1 MKTTTH
7 GSAIAAGQQR
17 RGIEMDVAE
26 IREMIRELRE
36 LVSLTHL
43 DDDDRE
49 LLRKAATQLEAD
61 LND

>member
-1 MKTTTH
+1 
-7 GSAIAAGQQR
+7 
-17 RGIEMDVAE
+17 MDVAE